1 MLVEE
6 SFLEAFQ
13 MQSREF
19 RISRRGS
26 RHPINW
32 WGFDVR
38 MRNSEGFVELD
49 IYGSRMTACEDR
61 NATNQMRKLKRQR
74 GVRYT
79 QAPHN
84 LPIDIDAHFQ
94 PHKRHSPKMPRRG
107 RKEAPMT
114 GKTDTGGTERGAWN
128 REVDNAP
135 SLAEQVAEAMAT
147 YAGAVD
153 DTPFMAQAEQLLRSF
168 EAIEGRLPRD
178 YSEIEAGS
186 LAHKHPSG
194 PFLVVK

>member
-1 MLVEE
+1 
-6 SFLEAFQ
+6 
-13 MQSREF
+13 
-19 RISRRGS
+19 
-26 RHPINW
+26 
-32 WGFDVR
+32 
-38 MRNSEGFVELD
+38 
-49 IYGSRMTACEDR
+49 
-61 NATNQMRKLKRQR
+61 
-74 GVRYT
+74 
-79 QAPHN
+79 
-84 LPIDIDAHFQ
+84 
-94 PHKRHSPKMPRRG
+94 
-107 RKEAPMT
+107 MT